1 MIRIIGGIMLVV
13 GIMASGCSESGGG
26 MDKIDKIIAAK
37 GMARNM
43 CNYPDTC
50 TFSFFDT
57 PVVDG
62 NKVTLT
68 FTAKNAFGVPET
80 NTVTFDV
87 GYDY

>member
-1 MIRIIGGIMLVV
+1 MSKIISSIVLASV
-13 GIMASGCSESGGG
+13 IIASGCS
-26 MDKIDKIIAAK
+26 DPKIDKIIAAK
-37 GMARNM
+37 GMARNL

-50 TFSFFDT
+50 TFSFFDM

>member
-1 MIRIIGGIMLVV
+1 MSKIISSIVLASV
-13 GIMASGCSESGGG
+13 IIASGCSDPE
-26 MDKIDKIIAAK
+26 IDKIIAAK
-37 GMARNM
+37 GMARNL

-50 TFSFFDT
+50 TFSFFDQ

-68 FTAKNAFGVPET
+68 FTAKNAFGVPQT

>member
-50 TFSFFDT
+50 SFSMWDE
-57 PVVDG
+57 PKVVGD
-62 NKVTLT
+62 KVTLT

-80 NTVTFDV
+80 NTITFDV
-87 GYDY
+87 GY

>member
-1 MIRIIGGIMLVV
+1 MSKIISSIVLASV
-13 GIMASGCSESGGG
+13 IIASGCSDPKV
-26 MDKIDKIIAAK
+26 DKILAAQ
-37 GMARNM
+37 GMARSM

-87 GYDY
+87 GY